1 MSTRSCQ
8 GQMFFCFVFSYDF
21 AWQGKHFLSAF
32 VYFAH
37 CLSLGYEVQPLHVF
51 KGNNS
56 SPKNSFPKC
65 YCVSK
70 LLTLCLLYLSERR
83 VCLVCHV
90 VCSRN
95 LHLISFY
102 YLCNLVLIQTLFFY
116 CPFFCPVLTFSLC
129 LSFFLY
135 TVQSHKV
142 CWEPAGDDQLSHG
155 MLSCE
160 TGCIVFLLSPLYSWV
175 TTKLSWTDG
184 LEQLFNCQEF
194 LFAAGKDRSRLQDRG
209 NGSVKGWLLVG
220 KREVLK
226 KHFIED

>member
-1 MSTRSCQ
+1 M
-8 GQMFFCFVFSYDF
+8 
-21 AWQGKHFLSAF
+21 L
-32 VYFAH
+32 
-37 CLSLGYEVQPLHVF
+37 
-51 KGNNS
+51 
-56 SPKNSFPKC
+56 
-65 YCVSK
+65 
-70 LLTLCLLYLSERR
+70 LCLQTTDTVSVSYLSDRR

-102 YLCNLVLIQTLFFY
+102 YLWNLVFIQTLFFY
-116 CPFFCPVLTFSLC
+116 CPFFCPVLTFSSF
-129 LSFFLY
+129 LS

-155 MLSCE
+155 MLSLPCE

-209 NGSVKGWLLVG
+209 NESVKGWPLVG
-220 KREVLK
+220 KREVYK